1 LMDNK
6 SAELAEW
13 DFDNIKAELEELK
26 LEEFDI
32 DLTGFEIVDISGV
45 EDSEEYG
52 TEFSLPDGDKAPFQ
66 QMTFTLADAQAEFI
80 KEAIRKI
87 KEAKPNTETFGNENS
102 NGNALYEV
110 VLQWEE
116 LKR

>member
-1 LMDNK
+1 MT
-6 SAELAEW
+6 
-13 DFDNIKAELEELK
+13 

-32 DLTGFEIVDISGV
+32 DLTGFDIEEFKGV
-45 EDSEEYG
+45 SDSDEFG

-66 QMTFTLADAQAEFI
+66 QMTFTLADSQADFI

-87 KEAKPNTETFGNENS
+87 KEEKPDIETFGNENS
-102 NGNALYEV
+102 NGDALYGV
-110 VLQWEE
+110 GLQWEE